1 MDNREEK
8 QKKQEKERVRTTVS
22 KKKVLEEL
30 QRSLGI
36 VSIACRKCGITRK
49 SYYRWM
55 REDEEFKS
63 AVEEIYESRGDFVE
77 GKLLENIR
85 SGDTTSIIFYC
96 KTKLKERGYVERKE
110 QEVSVES
117 KQPINIT
124 IERDPRCKDS
134 TE

>member
-1 MDNREEK
+1 MNNKEEE
-8 QKKQEKERVRTTVS
+8 QKKQDKERVRTIVL

-55 REDEEFKS
+55 REDEEFQS

-85 SGDTTSIIFYC
+85 NGETTAIIFYC
-96 KTKLKERGYVERKE
+96 KTKLKERGYIERKE
-110 QEVSVES
+110 QEVSVDS
-117 KQPINIT
+117 KQPINIQ
-124 IERDPRCKDS
+124 IIRDPKCSDS
-134 TE
+134 TK